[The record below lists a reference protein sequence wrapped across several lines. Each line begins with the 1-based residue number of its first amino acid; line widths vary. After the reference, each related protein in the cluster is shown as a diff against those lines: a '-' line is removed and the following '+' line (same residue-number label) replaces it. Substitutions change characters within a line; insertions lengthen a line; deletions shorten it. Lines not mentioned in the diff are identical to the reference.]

1 MVLFRILSEE
11 MIIDNPTEL
20 SCLGGGLFG
29 FVFFFLYFIIGFPR
43 TILNT
48 ELFMFAKYIGREKNV

>member
-11 MIIDNPTEL
+11 IIIDNPTEL
-20 SCLGGGLFG
+20 SCLGGFLFG
-29 FVFFFLYFIIGFPR
+29 FGIFFLYFIIGFPR

-48 ELFMFAKYIGREKNV
+48 ELLMFAKYIGREKNV